1 MFKRILAITLCLL
14 LVLSFAACKKD
25 KTGGASSDITSS
37 DATQDFDQDI
47 WDEGSLTEEEKEEL
61 EDLWDKLKE
70 NANAEIS
77 TTPSSNSTS
86 SSNSTPSSN
95 SSSEESNSTGSS
107 SSNSTSTPSKTPDSS
122 DDDKGDLSGE
132 ISVED
137 KGFIW

>member
-25 KTGGASSDITSS
+25 KADGASSDITSS

-70 NANAEIS
+70 NADAEIS
-77 TTPSSNSTS
+77 VSPSSNSTS
-86 SSNSTPSSN
+86 STNSN
-95 SSSEESNSTGSS
+95 SEESNSTGSS
-107 SSNSTSTPSKTPDSS
+107 SSDSTSTPSKNPESN
-122 DDDKGDLSGE
+122 DDDTNNLSGE
-132 ISVED
+132 IVVGD
-137 KGFIW
+137 NGFIW